1 MSMMFPGMDPG
12 LEHPQVWPDVHA
24 SFIVYLRE
32 YLRPLLGP
40 RYIIAIETRVF
51 VEGPAT
57 DRPIIPD
64 ASVRPTRAE
73 TSGETVALLEAD
85 PAVEVQVLP
94 LEVEETYLTIRD
106 RQSGQRI
113 VTVLEVVSPT
123 NKYAGP
129 GRESYVAKQ
138 TEVRRST
145 AHLVEIDLLRA
156 GPHVLALP
164 EWAARQHGLY
174 DYLVCVNRA
183 AGLRDRFYLYPR
195 RVRERLPRI
204 LLPLAAPDPDIVL
217 DIQAV
222 LARTYDAGGYV
233 ERLNYAAPCV
243 PPLAPEDQAWADTL
257 THEAGVQ

>member
-1 MSMMFPGMDPG
+1 MDPY
-12 LEHPQVWPDVHA
+12 LEDLQVWPDVHA
-24 SFIVYLRE
+24 SLIVYLRE
-32 YLRPLLGP
+32 HLRPLLRP
-40 RYIIAIETRVF
+40 RYIVAIESRVF
-51 VEGPAT
+51 VEGPAS

-64 ASVRPTRAE
+64 AWVRPTRPEAP
-73 TSGETVALLEAD
+73 GETAVLLEAD

-106 RQSGQRI
+106 RQSGQRL
-113 VTVLEVVSPT
+113 VTIIEVVSPT

-156 GPHVLALP
+156 GPHVLAIP
-164 EWAARQHGLY
+164 EWAARQHRPY
-174 DYLVCVNRA
+174 DDLVCVNRA
-183 AGLRDRFYLYPR
+183 EGLRDRFYLYPR

-204 LLPLAAPDPDIVL
+204 RLPLAAPDPDIVL

-222 LARTYDAGGYV
+222 LARTSEAGGYV

-243 PPLAPEDQAWADTL
+243 PPLAPEDQAWADALIHQGSRTSS
-257 THEAGVQ
+257 